1 MSSTSEIYDFVLSLT
16 KEIGEVMKE
25 GFYTKLNV
33 ETKNG
38 ICWDVVTEYDRKV
51 EDFLIKNI
59 SEKYPSHKYLC

>member
-1 MSSTSEIYDFVLSLT
+1 MSSISEIYDFVLSLT
-16 KEIGEVMKE
+16 KDIGEVMKE

-38 ICWDVVTEYDRKV
+38 SWDVVTEYDRKV

-59 SEKYPSHKYLC
+59 SEKYPSHK